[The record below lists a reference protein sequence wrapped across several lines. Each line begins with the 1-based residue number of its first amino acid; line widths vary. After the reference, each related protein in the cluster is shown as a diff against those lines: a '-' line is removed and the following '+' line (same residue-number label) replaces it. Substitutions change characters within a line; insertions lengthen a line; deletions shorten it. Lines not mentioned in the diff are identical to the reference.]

1 MIRGGSHIPRPVLA
15 APLAVQTPAVS
26 LGRAAWLYLA
36 LVNAANSKGLA
47 VRSRH
52 RLAKDLSVS
61 EAKIDEWV
69 KRLVAVKL
77 VRVLSPAPFLAIAL
91 PSWPGAI
98 DHQAGNPLG
107 NVGKRASSHRE
118 VPVSS
123 SKQAGRAEAAAAA
136 NKSSSGRGRTSKA
149 GDGSP
154 REGVPTDEEIREA
167 LNAPDLD
174 VKALLAGVPKHAI
187 RKALDRVRETP
198 SSRIRKSKAALFRY
212 LLAKFSEEIQLD
224 EL

>member
-1 MIRGGSHIPRPVLA
+1 MTGRDPIPRAVLERVVDRSVFRSVPEA
-15 APLAVQTPAVS
+15 T
-26 LGRAAWLYLA
+26 RLYLA
-36 LVNAANSKGLA
+36 LVLAANGSGLT
-47 VRSRH
+47 VRSRDW
-52 RLAKDLSVS
+52 LAKDLSVA
-61 EAKIDEWV
+61 EATIDEWV
-69 KRLVAVKL
+69 KRLVAAKL

-91 PSWPGAI
+91 VSWPGAI
-98 DHQAGNPLG
+98 DRHAENPLE
-107 NVGKRASSHRE
+107 NASKKASSHRE

-136 NKSSSGRGRTSKA
+136 AVNISSSRGRASKA
-149 GDGSP
+149 GEGSP
-154 REGVPTDEEIREA
+154 REGVPTEDEIREA
-167 LNAPDLD
+167 LAAPDLD
-174 VKALLAGVPKHAI
+174 VKALLAGAPKHAV